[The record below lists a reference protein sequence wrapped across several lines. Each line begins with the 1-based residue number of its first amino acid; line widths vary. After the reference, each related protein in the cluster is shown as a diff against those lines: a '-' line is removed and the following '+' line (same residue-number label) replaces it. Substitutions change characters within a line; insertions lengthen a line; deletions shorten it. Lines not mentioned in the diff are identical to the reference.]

1 MARLDGNLS
10 RSGIGVLADPDRHRL
25 SVAVAEIV
33 RHLAQQLRCVDS
45 DDATQASSLPWGR
58 GPIE

>member
-10 RSGIGVLADPDRHRL
+10 RSGLGVLADPDRHRL
-25 SVAVAEIV
+25 SMAVAEVV

-45 DDATQASSLPWGR
+45 DDPAQAPPLPWDR
-58 GPIE
+58 GSIE